1 MQIAQLSVFFCV
13 PLLDCESTTTGY
25 PGARRSA
32 QAFNCDF
39 LERVQWTM
47 KREKIVSNASIT
59 EFAKAKDEMQS
70 VVMEE
75 VVGSGPTRGAKKAV

>member
-1 MQIAQLSVFFCV
+1 MQIAVLSVFFCV

-25 PGARRSA
+25 PSARRSA

-39 LERVQWTM
+39 FEWVQWTEE
-47 KREKIVSNASIT
+47 RGKIVSNASIT
-59 EFAKAKDEMQS
+59 EIAKARDVMQS

-75 VVGSGPTRGAKKAV
+75 VVGFQRHDF